1 MTSPKLLSPLVAF
14 ILSLTQPV
22 FSQTGPGGVG
32 NATGANGQPQNVL
45 WLKSDAGITH
55 SSGLVDGWADQSGN
69 SNNAIG
75 SGATRPTYNAV
86 DGNFN
91 GLSSLTFPNTAGNFF
106 LEVPDN
112 DNLDN
117 TSNLSVFFVTR
128 PTSAS
133 TTVGVLGKRNGVG
146 VNDSYYFQM
155 TSAGLYQNVIANF
168 ATRNITSV
176 NTSFNQTDIISF
188 LMVGSSLTGLLDG
201 ANTAVSVGPV
211 SIPNNSSN
219 LFVGTFD
226 NSTTNNFEGQI
237 VEVVIYRSAL
247 NTAQRQI
254 VENYLSAKYNSTL
267 TAGDLYTGDN
277 AGGTTLNHDFDLAGI
292 GFNGGFSHLTAN
304 SKGLILT
311 PSAGTINV
319 NGEFVLAAHNGV
331 ANSVVTS
338 NLGTGGVVERW
349 NRTWYIDRTPAS
361 GIDANITFD
370 FSEGISGQFPQ
381 NKDNYVLLFRNTSTG
396 NYDVVSAITNSDKT
410 LVGDQLTFR
419 VADANLVDGVYTIGT
434 LNATTSPLLGTSN
447 RTWYSYQSG
456 DWTNPTSWTLDGGL
470 FPLLVNPSSETPGLT
485 DNVIVTS
492 GKTITMN
499 TSGVQVNSVDVQ
511 GTLDVVA
518 TTGHSFGSISGD
530 GRIRISGAVDN
541 FPSGTSTDFAS
552 ASIGGTL
559 EIYGTGIS
567 LDQARTFNDVEI
579 NMNGGS
585 DVAILMNDFVING
598 DLTISNG
605 LFKVNNDIAVVN
617 RTLTIYGDLTIA
629 PSGGLRVGNTNSRH
643 ELNLHGDFENNGG
656 TAYFTQRVS
665 AITGSDAT
673 DGIIDLNLVSSSGDQ
688 NVICDGVTR
697 FYRIEINKGTDDT
710 YKATLSASAVAN
722 FNLYGRA
729 NYDINEANPA
739 ANGNGSNLNA
749 LGLNYGTVEVGTNVV
764 IANLNTTGN
773 YSIYE
778 GAQLWV
784 NGGSVT
790 KPSGTAIV
798 PYGKVRVSSGTL
810 TADINSGLTL
820 RDDGFIEVDGGT
832 LTAQAIR
839 TSTNGA
845 SAVGGYIQSGGD
857 VILTG
862 GAVSDDYAVFSLTYT
877 GNVFNMSGG
886 TLTVQN
892 RSSLG
897 TGSLRGAIFI
907 NSDPSNI
914 SVTGGT
920 VVMDADNAIAYRVT
934 SRTSFWNVIVRATG
948 GARVIELLGTTS
960 GTGGGANEIT
970 LAIQPII
977 ALNDFTIENNATFTT
992 NNADVTIGGSLIII
1006 NGGAYS
1012 HGTNTTTM
1020 TGAGVGS
1027 LFFGNTDATQT
1038 FNNLTIN
1045 KTNVLDEVVITSGN
1059 ATAMRVNGTFT
1070 VSKGVF
1076 DYATFIVSAR
1086 GTVTLSNGV
1095 TMGKSGSTGRLLLD
1109 GTVAQT
1115 LNSSGMVIYNLQL
1128 NNSGAT
1134 PQVTLGTG
1142 DLTIFGTLTMT
1153 SGVFNIGINKLSLG
1167 GASSVL
1173 TGGPFSVTKMIQT
1186 SGNSS
1191 DGGLEMYV
1199 GANGAITYPLGLSG
1213 KYTPA
1218 TAHFQSFSDN
1228 GLVRI
1233 VPVEGILQT
1242 VNLAGGTTIL
1252 SYYWKV
1258 SYSNFTTL
1266 PTVSYQFVYDDSDI
1280 GGTEANYR
1288 PGKVTD
1294 TTPYTRSNDG
1304 ATDDVIDASNT
1315 IVFNGATTTGTFPGA
1330 GFTLEAASYTAG
1342 QTNRFNGVLDT
1353 YYSVA
1358 SGDWNTGANWS
1369 RNATSGGPPNVPTA
1383 GSVVVIQSTA
1393 GVGHRM
1399 NVLSGTITVAAVQ
1412 FNAGIAS
1419 PNSEN
1424 VPRLQFWAAGTNNIG
1439 TVTGT
1444 GMISF
1449 DAPDAPVVN
1458 GDFGDFGANPDSY
1471 YLYFGGN
1478 ATVTNVPTPIPNLMF
1493 ESATYTLNQN
1503 VSVGT
1508 DLIVQGNGVLNPI
1521 QTVTIGRDLL
1531 VGYWLGGTFQMP
1543 GAAPAITVTV
1553 GRNIDFTQDPFGAP
1567 GNRNV
1572 TVSNPGVLTLE
1583 NSLIVKGNIL
1593 QGSSNTSVL
1602 DLYNGAA
1609 NRPLASLEFQGTG
1622 THSYSR
1628 TSTSVPDLYRIVC
1641 NKGTDISS
1649 TFTLGSTVTL
1659 NGPTNGTTKAITIT
1673 NGLLILNNTGTYTL
1687 SSGGSDFSI
1696 PSTAGLQVSAGTV
1709 NMTTA
1714 STGMTLSGLLRISG
1728 GAATLDAGAGLNN
1741 YIEYSNSGTATIE
1754 VTSGTLTVGSQ
1765 IRRNTTS
1772 VTGVLKYTQSNG
1784 TVIVGSR
1791 TAPTT
1796 SRGVFEVMNTGSQFN
1811 LTGGSFT
1818 VVQGVNSTTIPSLW
1832 LEPASY
1838 NLTGSTITIG
1848 NASTPSGVNSENI
1861 GIQSTVPLNN
1871 LTIAGSNNPVVKIY
1885 ISPLTVGGNLIV
1897 NSSTTL
1903 NANGRDLTIGG
1914 NFTVDGSY
1922 VNGNNTTTFTNTAA
1936 AAISGATPLFSFYNV
1951 SKSGGG
1957 TLTISKD
1964 ITINNDLKVLA
1975 GTASTGTFA
1984 VNLKGNALIDG
1995 TMTSTSGSGL
2005 IFSGA
2010 SQQQLTRTLSGTG
2023 TLGIV
2028 TIGNSLGVII
2038 PDGNGYN
2045 FNVTNNL
2052 RLQQGVFDIGGSL
2065 LTLGTSC
2072 LITAVNPFSVT
2083 NMIQT
2088 NSSFTDLG
2096 VRKQFA
2102 ANSTVDFVFPVG
2114 QLTYS
2119 PVSFNF
2125 SSPTFTTGGTAP
2137 TITVRPANEMH
2148 PAIVDDDELPIGAGP
2163 EDFDDLQNALEYH
2176 WIINADN
2183 VANTFR
2189 STMSLQYDQ
2198 GAVNVTAPRTEAD
2211 YIPARIL
2218 SDANPTNNINKF
2230 ASSDLD
2236 ESLNSMSFSFSGVTD
2251 AGISGQYFAGV
2262 DLAIPDNVP
2271 VYTTIASGN
2280 VSDAIYTPAVPG
2292 GGVPRGAT
2300 VEVSTGHTLTLNTAS
2315 GSVSLY
2321 SVTINNGAT
2330 VTIPT
2335 GSIGHRLGT
2344 LTGTGNLRLES
2355 NTSSVSLP
2363 AAVYDDFFS
2372 CAGGGLIFAGTG
2384 SYEILGGVTL
2394 VRNLTLEGAGT
2405 KSFPNNNLSIC
2416 NDLVLN
2422 AGTLTNTSSRTIS
2435 VLNDM
2440 LINSGTYNNLNGV
2453 LTITRD
2459 FTQAGGTFNGGT
2471 GGAKAIGRN
2480 LTVNAGTFTSGSG
2493 TTNAIQLVG
2502 NFSLNGAATFTGGT
2516 SSSTGLRFV
2525 FQGTTA
2531 QVITGTFTGTR
2542 KLNRLEINNTNGL
2555 TLTGN
2560 VEIDRE
2566 LIFTSGSITPGTNQL
2581 TMSTNA
2587 VANPTIGKATSFV
2600 NGKLYK
2606 VVPTTGGFTFPIGK
2620 GTIWRPA
2627 SVSSLSAAGDT
2638 WDAEYFYAP
2647 ATTESIV
2654 NNLTPVAPILRLAAG
2669 EYWKISDGAAVG
2681 RTARIGLSWGAESD
2695 VSATLAQ
2702 REALQVVVWNDGLTR
2717 WDNYGGTNFSAGHT
2731 QSRGT
2736 FNSSSSVSFSENI
2749 VTLGSTETANPLPVE
2764 LLSFSGRNEN
2774 GFNKLEWKTASELN
2788 NDYFELQRS
2797 GTGEEFTA
2805 VSIIQGKG
2813 TTNDLSAYTFID
2825 EQPYAGKNYYRL
2837 KQVDFNGNFEYSN
2850 IILVTNE
2857 SENVFNISVFPN
2869 PVSKEGSVIVRT
2881 LKDDEYEA
2889 TVVIMDMTGK
2899 ALTSYII
2906 NGAGSF
2912 EQSVDLSTWGEV
2924 GIYLVEMRQGSRRV
2938 FKRLMLN

>member
-1 MTSPKLLSPLVAF
+1 MTSPKLLSPLVALIF
-14 ILSLTQPV
+14 SLTQPV

-32 NATGANGQPQNVL
+32 NATGSSGQPQNVL
-45 WLKSDAGITH
+45 WLKSDAGI
-55 SSGLVDGWADQSGN
+55 SQSGGLVDIWADQSGN
-69 SNNAIG
+69 SNDATG
-75 SGATRPTYNAV
+75 SGVTRPTFNAT
-86 DGNFN
+86 DANFN
-91 GLSSLTFPNTAGNFF
+91 NLPSLTFPSTAASAF
-106 LEVPDN
+106 LLQVADN

-117 TSNLSVFFVTR
+117 TSTFTAFFVMR
-128 PTSAS
+128 PTSNVPATNLAILS
-133 TTVGVLGKRNGVG
+133 KRSAANT
-146 VNDSYYFQM
+146 NQSYF
-155 TSAGLYQNVIANF
+155 F
-168 ATRNITSV
+168 DITSV
-176 NTSFNQTDIISF
+176 HRYRVTVATGSTANLAGANSTLNQNDILSFTMNSGTK
-188 LMVGSSLTGLLDG
+188 TGYLDG
-201 ANTAVSVGPV
+201 TVNGTPPSTANSMT
-211 SIPNNSSN
+211 NNTSN
-219 LFVGTFD
+219 LFIGAFESG
-226 NSTTNNFEGQI
+226 NTNGLEGQL
-237 VEVVIYRSAL
+237 VEIILYRSEL
-247 NTAQRQI
+247 NVAQRQI
-254 VENYLSAKYNSTL
+254 VENYLSAKYNSAL
-267 TAGDLYTGDN
+267 AAGDIYLGDTGGN
-277 AGGTTLNHDFDLAGI
+277 GNHDYDVVGI
-292 GFNGGFSHLTAN
+292 GFNGGTSHLSAN

-311 PSAGTINV
+311 PANNSINA
-319 NGEFVLAAHNGV
+319 NGEFVLAGHNNAANAVSV
-331 ANSVVTS
+331 A
-338 NLGTGGVVERW
+338 NLGTSVQQRW
-349 NRTWYIDRTPAS
+349 ARTWYIDETP
-361 GIDANITFD
+361 GTGVDANITFD
-370 FSEGISGQFPQ
+370 LSEGISGQFPQ
-381 NKDNYVLLFRNTSTG
+381 NKDNYVLLRYDGS
-396 NYDVVSAITNSDKT
+396 NYQIVSGVTNSDKAIS
-410 LVGDQLTFR
+410 GDQITFT
-419 VADANLVDGVYTIGT
+419 VTDANLVDGIYT
-434 LNATTSPLLGTSN
+434 LGTIDAVNSPVNGVSN
-447 RTWYSYQSG
+447 RTWYSYSSSNWS
-456 DWTNPTSWTLDGGL
+456 DPNSWTLDGGL

-485 DNVIVTS
+485 DNVVITS

-499 TSGVQVNSVDVQ
+499 ISNVQVNSVDVQ
-511 GTLDVVA
+511 GTLNLAA
-518 TTGHSFGSISGD
+518 TTGHSFGNISGD
-530 GRIRISGAVDN
+530 GKIRISGAVDN
-541 FPSGTSTDFAS
+541 FPSGTYTDFAN

-579 NMNGGS
+579 NMNAGS
-585 DVAILMNDFVING
+585 DIATLMNNFVLNG
-598 DLTISNG
+598 DLTITNG
-605 LFKVNNDIAVVN
+605 IFKINNDVAIVN
-617 RTLTIYGDLTIA
+617 RTLTIYGDITVSS
-629 PSGGLRVGNTNSRH
+629 SGGLRVGATNSRH
-643 ELNLHGDFENNGG
+643 ELNLYGDFINNGG

-673 DGIIDLNLVSSSGDQ
+673 DGIVDLNLISTTSDQ
-688 NVICDGVTR
+688 SVVCDGVTR
-697 FYRIEINKGTDDT
+697 FYRIEISKGVDDT
-710 YKATLSASAVAN
+710 YKASISASGVAN
-722 FNLYGRA
+722 FNLFGRA
-729 NYDINEANPA
+729 NYDINEANAA
-739 ANGNGSNLNA
+739 ANGNGTNLNA
-749 LGLNYGTVEVGTNVV
+749 LGLNSGTVEIGANVV
-764 IANLNTTGN
+764 VANLNTTGN
-773 YSIYE
+773 YAIYE

-810 TADINSGLTL
+810 TADIDSGLTL
-820 RDDGFIEVDGGT
+820 RDDGFIEIDGGT
-832 LTAQAIR
+832 LTARAIR

-862 GAVSDDYAVFSLTYT
+862 GTVSDDYAVFSLTYT

-907 NSDPSNI
+907 NSDASNT

-920 VVMDADNAIAYRVT
+920 VVLEADNAIGYRVT
-934 SRTSFWNVIVRATG
+934 SRTSFWNIIVRATG

-992 NNADVTIGGSLIII
+992 NNADVTIGGSLIVV
-1006 NGGAYS
+1006 NGGAYT

-1020 TGAGVGS
+1020 TGSGVGS
-1027 LFFGNTDATQT
+1027 MFFGNTASTQT

-1059 ATAMRVNGTFT
+1059 ATAIRVNGTFT

-1076 DYATFIVSAR
+1076 DYATFVVSAR

-1128 NNSGAT
+1128 NNTGAT

-1173 TGGPFSVTKMIQT
+1173 TGGPFSVSKMIQT

-1233 VPVEGILQT
+1233 VPVEGMLQT

-1252 SYYWKV
+1252 SYYWKA

-1266 PTVSYQFVYDDSDI
+1266 PTVSYQFIYDDSDI

-1294 TTPYTRSNDG
+1294 TSPYTRSNDG
-1304 ATDDVIDASNT
+1304 ATDDVVDASNT
-1315 IVFNGATTTGTFPGA
+1315 IVFNGTTTAGTFPGA

-1353 YYSVA
+1353 YYSVS

-1383 GSVVVIQSTA
+1383 GSIVVIQSTA
-1393 GVGHRM
+1393 GTGHRM

-1508 DLIVQGNGVLNPI
+1508 DLIVQGNGTLNPI
-1521 QTVTIGRDLL
+1521 QNVTIGRDLVL
-1531 VGYWLGGTFQMP
+1531 GYWLGGTFQMP
-1543 GAAPAITVTV
+1543 GAAPAISVTV
-1553 GRNIDFTQDPFGAP
+1553 GRNIDYTQDPFGAP

-1602 DLYNGAA
+1602 DLYNGAT

-1659 NGPTNGTTKAITIT
+1659 NGPTNGATKAITLT

-1714 STGMTLSGLLRISG
+1714 STGMLLSGLLRISG
-1728 GAATLDAGAGLNN
+1728 GTATLDAGAGLNN

-1754 VTSGTLTVGSQ
+1754 VTSGALTVGSQ
-1765 IRRNTTS
+1765 IRRSTTS

-1796 SRGVFEVMNTGSQFN
+1796 SRGVFEVLNTGSQFN

-1818 VVQGVNSTTIPSLW
+1818 IVQGVNSTSVPSLW

-1861 GIQSTVPLNN
+1861 GILSSIPLNN
-1871 LTIAGSNNPVVKIY
+1871 LTIAGSNNPVAKIY
-1885 ISPLTVGGNLIV
+1885 ISPLTVSGNVTI
-1897 NSSTTL
+1897 NASTTL
-1903 NANGRDLTIGG
+1903 NANGRDLTVGG

-1936 AAISGATPLFSFYNV
+1936 AAISGTTPLFSFYNFT
-1951 SKSGGG
+1951 KSGAG
-1957 TLTISKD
+1957 TLTVSKD
-1964 ITINNDLKVLA
+1964 ITINNDLRVLA
-1975 GTASTGTFA
+1975 GTVSTGTFA
-1984 VNLKGNALIDG
+1984 INLTGNAQIDA
-1995 TMTSTSGSGL
+1995 TIASTSGSGL
-2005 IFSGA
+2005 VFKGS
-2010 SQQQLTRTLSGTG
+2010 SQQQLTRSASGTG

-2028 TIGNSLGVII
+2028 TINNASGVIV

-2045 FNVTNNL
+2045 FNVTTNV
-2052 RLQQGVFDIGGSL
+2052 RLQRGVFDIGGSL
-2065 LTLGTSC
+2065 LFLQTNA
-2072 LITAVNPFSVT
+2072 LITPVSAFSVT

-2088 NSSFTDLG
+2088 NSSFTDFG
-2096 VRKQFA
+2096 VRKQFPT
-2102 ANSTVDFVFPVG
+2102 NYTTDFTFPVG
-2114 QLTYS
+2114 QLLYT
-2119 PVSFNF
+2119 PVTFRF
-2125 SSPTFTTGGTAP
+2125 SGPGQTTGATLSP
-2137 TITVRPANEMH
+2137 TITVRPANERH
-2148 PAIVDDDELPIGAGP
+2148 PSIIEDAEAPDP
-2163 EDFDDLQNALEYH
+2163 EINDLQNVLQYH

-2183 VANTFR
+2183 VASTFV
-2189 STMSLQYDQ
+2189 STMTLTYDQ
-2198 GAVNVTAPRTEAD
+2198 TLVSVVAPNTETD
-2211 YIPARIL
+2211 YITARIL
-2218 SDANPTNNINKF
+2218 TDANPGNNIDKF
-2230 ASSDLD
+2230 SAADVNTTTNELTFTFTSV
-2236 ESLNSMSFSFSGVTD
+2236 GD
-2251 AGISGQYFAGV
+2251 ALISGEYFAGV
-2262 DLAIPDNVP
+2262 DNAIPNTVAI
-2271 VYTTIASGN
+2271 YTVTGSGN
-2280 VSDAIYTPAVPG
+2280 VGDAIYSPAVPS
-2292 GGVPRGAT
+2292 GGVPSGAHVIVPSPFTLTFNAGADNVSFYKTEIQSGAT
-2300 VEVSTGHTLTLNTAS
+2300 VSIVS
-2315 GSVSLY
+2315 GSVG
-2321 SVTINNGAT
+2321 N
-2330 VTIPT
+2330 
-2335 GSIGHRLGT
+2335 RLGT
-2344 LTGTGNLRLES
+2344 LLGTGDLR
-2355 NTSSVSLP
+2355 VDGPIPVLP

-2372 CAGGGLIFAGTG
+2372 CTGGGLIYGGTG
-2384 SYEILGGVTL
+2384 NYEVLGGITAL
-2394 VRNLTLEGAGT
+2394 RNLTFDGT
-2405 KSFPNNNLSIC
+2405 GTRTLGNNDISIC
-2416 NDLVLN
+2416 NDLTISTASVS
-2422 AGTLTNTSSRTIS
+2422 TNNRTILVGND
-2435 VLNDM
+2435 VL
-2440 LINSGTYNNLNGV
+2440 LNSGSLSTLLSALSVGN
-2453 LTITRD
+2453 D
-2459 FTQAGGTFNGGT
+2459 FNQSGGTFNGGT
-2471 GGAKAIGRN
+2471 GGAKQVTGDLLISG
-2480 LTVNAGTFTSGSG
+2480 GSFTAGSG
-2493 TTNAIQLVG
+2493 AANIFRIDG
-2502 NFSLNGAATFTGGT
+2502 NMTIADAATFTGGT
-2516 SSSTGLRFV
+2516 SSSNGMRFQ
-2525 FQGTTA
+2525 FRGSSA
-2531 QVITGTFTGTR
+2531 QYLTGTLTSTR
-2542 KLNRLEINNTNGL
+2542 FINRLEIDNASGL
-2555 TLTGN
+2555 TLNGN
-2560 VEIDRE
+2560 VTIERQI
-2566 LIFTSGSITPGTNQL
+2566 IFTNGRIIPGLNQLLMTANATASPTSGS
-2581 TMSTNA
+2581 
-2587 VANPTIGKATSFV
+2587 ATSFV

-2606 VVPTTGGFTFPIGK
+2606 VVPTTAGFIFPIG
-2620 GTIWRPA
+2620 GSGLWRPA
-2627 SVSSLSAAGDT
+2627 SVSNLNTAGDT

-2647 ATTESIV
+2647 ADDEALV
-2654 NNLTPVAPILRLAAG
+2654 DNLTPVAPILRIAQG

-2681 RTARIGLSWGAESD
+2681 RTARIGLSWGTESD

-2717 WDNYGGTNFSAGHT
+2717 WDNYGGTNFSSGHT
-2731 QSRGT
+2731 QASGT

-2764 LLSFSGRNEN
+2764 LIAFSGRNEN

-2788 NDYFELQRS
+2788 NDYFELERS
-2797 GTGEEFTA
+2797 NAGEVFSS
-2805 VSIIQGKG
+2805 VGKVNGKG
-2813 TTNDLSAYTFID
+2813 TTNEASSYSLID
-2825 EQPYAGKNYYRL
+2825 EQPFIGNNYYRL
-2837 KQVDFNGNFEYSN
+2837 KQVDFDGTVSYSN
-2850 IILVTNE
+2850 VIVVKNE
-2857 SENVFNISVFPN
+2857 QEGVFNISVFPN
-2869 PVSKEGSVIVRT
+2869 PVSKEGAVVVRT

-2889 TVVIMDMTGK
+2889 TVVIMDMTGR
-2899 ALTSYII
+2899 ALTSYQV
-2906 NGAGSF
+2906 NGAGTF
-2912 EQSVDLSTWGEV
+2912 EQSIDLSTWGEV
-2924 GIYLVEMRQGSRRV
+2924 GIYLVEMRQGSKRV